1 MRNRQTFRC
10 LIAGLTLVFT
20 TLALTTLA
28 LPAKGQ
34 DTVLTVPDELVS
46 SGLWDHVLPRFAL
59 KTRVRVTLGPA
70 GALSITA
77 SGDGQPVFIFGGTT
91 YRVGQPASPDAERL
105 RDWLLSEVGRRTIAA
120 YPPDDGHGFSLPHAV
135 AAAPR
140 AVVYDGDAD
149 LGETLSMSHCG
160 RCHVV
165 SEANRLNGLGS
176 TPSFGVLR
184 AMPDWAARFEGFF
197 ALNPHGA
204 FTQIDG
210 LTQPFPM
217 DRPPPIAPMVMTRD
231 DLDAILAF
239 VAGIAPADLGAPI
252 RHQ

>member
-1 MRNRQTFRC
+1 MRMWQTCRL
-10 LIAGLTLVFT
+10 LIAGLTL
-20 TLALTTLA
+20 TLLAPA
-28 LPAKGQ
+28 LPARGQ
-34 DTVLTVPDELVS
+34 ETILTVPDELEA
-46 SGLWDHVLPRFAL
+46 SGLWDHLLPRFAL
-59 KTRVRVTLGPA
+59 KTQVRVTLGPG
-70 GALSITA
+70 GALAITA
-77 SGDGQPVFIFGGTT
+77 TDDGRPVFIFDGTT
-91 YRVGQPASPDAERL
+91 YRVGQPATPEAGRL
-105 RDWLLSEVGRRTIAA
+105 RDWLVSEVGRRTIAT
-120 YPPDDGHGFSLPHAV
+120 YPPEDGRRFGLPQA
-135 AAAPR
+135 ATAAPR

-149 LGETLSMSHCG
+149 RGETLSLSHCG

-165 SEANRLNGLGS
+165 GEVNRMNGLGS
-176 TPSFGVLR
+176 TPSFAVLR

-217 DRPPPIAPMVMTRD
+217 DRPPPIAPMVMSRD